1 MTIIGAELSS
11 APASDI
17 DDRADEMA
25 RKLQG
30 LLSIIW
36 AVMTENKFLFKN
48 GQDKTN
54 YQFDI
59 EPIFSIDFPD
69 QGLTLIPR
77 AVIPAMGAVPWNSTS
92 GTSRVKSIKLL

>member
-1 MTIIGAELSS
+1 M
-11 APASDI
+11 

-25 RKLQG
+25 RKMQAP
-30 LLSIIW
+30 LSVIS
-36 AVMTENKFLFKN
+36 AAMTENKFLFKK

-69 QGLTLIPR
+69 QGFTLIPR
-77 AVIPAMGAVPWNSTS
+77 AVIPAMGAVPWNSKS